1 MVCWVFVLSANAQQ
15 KTITGSVTSSIP
27 GEGALPGVSVF
38 VKGTT
43 IGITT
48 DINGK
53 YSLAVPNNAT
63 TLVFTY
69 IGMKKLEVDIG
80 NRSVIDVTLEQDVL
94 GLDEVVVIA
103 IGISR
108 EKKALGYAV
117 QDVTGESINKAK
129 TGNMLAAIT
138 SRVAGV
144 NITSSAGVLGA
155 ASFITIRG
163 QNSISGNNQPL
174 FVIDGVPIDN
184 SMEYSGNP
192 DDGRNNLTQGV
203 NYSNRA
209 IDLNPDDIE
218 SVSVLKGG
226 AATALGRGLDP
237 RCKSRRRVPA

>member
-1 MVCWVFVLSANAQQ
+1 MRKLLLLFMVCWVFVLSANAQQ

-138 SRVAGV
+138 
-144 NITSSAGVLGA
+144 
-155 ASFITIRG
+155 
-163 QNSISGNNQPL
+163 
-174 FVIDGVPIDN
+174 
-184 SMEYSGNP
+184 
-192 DDGRNNLTQGV
+192 
-203 NYSNRA
+203 
-209 IDLNPDDIE
+209 
-218 SVSVLKGG
+218 
-226 AATALGRGLDP
+226 
-237 RCKSRRRVPA
+237 